1 MSNRS
6 AAPAG
11 VWDEGPVSHAS
22 PDRPRG
28 WFARLRR
35 RREPAEPQGQTRAE
49 PTIDLRDSARP
60 SAEDPAVVL
69 EHLTRMRDAGLIT
82 NAELDRERR
91 ALLDSG
97 GSGQRRPDDGDGR
110 ESGSRG

>member
-6 AAPAG
+6 AATAG
-11 VWDEGPVSHAS
+11 VWDEGRVSHAS

-35 RREPAEPQGQTRAE
+35 RREPAQTQSQTPAE
-49 PTIDLRDSARP
+49 PTIDLRDSARQ

-69 EHLTRMRDAGLIT
+69 EQLTRMRDAGLIT

-91 ALLDSG
+91 TLLGSG
-97 GSGQRRPDDGDGR
+97 GSGQRRPDDTDGR
-110 ESGSRG
+110 GSSTRD

>member
-6 AAPAG
+6 AAPAA
-11 VWDEGPVSHAS
+11 VWDEGRVSHAS
-22 PDRPRG
+22 SDRPRG

-35 RREPAEPQGQTRAE
+35 RREPAQAETPAPPE

-69 EHLTRMRDAGLIT
+69 EQLTRMRDAGIIT

-91 ALLDSG
+91 TLLGSG
-97 GSGQRRPDDGDGR
+97 GSGQRRPDDTP
-110 ESGSRG
+110 